1 MGFDVDRI
9 KSGEKERS
17 CLTPNEPLLYIFNPN
32 QAIFGGL
39 SVLCWIYLFFYQPET
54 ANRSFEEIDEMFF
67 KHVPARK
74 FKHFVTDSERMETV
88 HVEAKQ
94 E

>member
-1 MGFDVDRI
+1 MWQFV
-9 KSGEKERS
+9 
-17 CLTPNEPLLYIFNPN
+17 LPYIFNPN
-32 QAIFGGL
+32 QANLGAKTSFIFGGL

-74 FKHFVTDSERMETV
+74 FKQFVTDSERKGEEALHSKMETV
-88 HVEAKQ
+88 HVEAK
-94 E
+94 